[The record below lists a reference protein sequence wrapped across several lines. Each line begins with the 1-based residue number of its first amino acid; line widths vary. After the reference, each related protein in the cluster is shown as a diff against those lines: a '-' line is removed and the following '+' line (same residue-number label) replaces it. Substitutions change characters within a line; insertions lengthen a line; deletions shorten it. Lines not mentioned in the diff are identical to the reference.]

1 MYFLKNS
8 RHKETFTLEE
18 FAEHA
23 EECGLLAFGE
33 PYANYSIKHGQ
44 EYLTFYLTYPTH
56 GVQSELAIATLAPDE
71 RSKRLMLYGNDEDQT
86 SVDGLLLTECLKQ
99 FGNRFIEDTGIQY
112 DILNDAALA
121 VGNHSNKKKL
131 TYVLANSILDQ
142 DVVTLGAVENA
153 GGRVADF
160 INQNTETITRPEE
173 VAYISRLELSLQ
185 EKNECLNFPLQ
196 WLARAYLPGHPFASI
211 TLPKT
216 PLSSYDIRER
226 VRVS

>member
-8 RHKETFTLEE
+8 RHKDIFTLEE

-33 PYANYSIKHGQ
+33 PYANYSIKNGQ
-44 EYLTFYLTYPTH
+44 EYLTFYLTYATH
-56 GVQSELAIATLAPDE
+56 GVQADLTTATLAPNE
-71 RSKRLMLYGNDEDQT
+71 RSKRLLFYSDGEDQT
-86 SVDGLLLTECLKQ
+86 SANSMLLTECLSQ
-99 FGNRFIEDTGIQY
+99 FSTRSIQDTGIHY
-112 DILNDAALA
+112 DILNDAALS

-131 TYVLANSILDQ
+131 TYMLANAILSQ
-142 DVVTLGAVENA
+142 DVLTVKSFGTPPQT
-153 GGRVADF
+153 VAAF
-160 INQNTETITRPEE
+160 INQNTDAITRPEE
-173 VAYISRLELSLQ
+173 VAYLSRLNLSMQ

-196 WLARAYLPGHPFASI
+196 WLSRAYLPGTPFSSI

-216 PLSSYDIRER
+216 PLFSYGMRER